1 MSAPTSS
8 SATAADRVL
17 QVVAAVIVRADGR
30 FLLAQRPQGKVY
42 AGYWEF
48 PGGKVEPGEAPELAL
63 ARELQE
69 ELGIEVQQAYPW
81 IARHYVYAH
90 AAVDLNFFR
99 VLEFGGEPHGRENQ
113 ALAWQSIE
121 RIEVA
126 PILPANGPILAALR
140 LPHTYAITDAAGRG
154 AQRALA
160 DLETALARGLRL
172 IQVREPQLN
181 RRELRRFAA
190 SVVQRAHAAGA
201 RVLINADV
209 ALAQQCSA
217 DGVHLKSA
225 QLRALRERPQLR
237 ALRERPSAALI
248 AASCHDA
255 GELEL
260 ACALGADFAVLGPVA
275 PTLTHLGAEVL
286 GWDRFARLVRGYALP
301 VFALGG
307 MRPEDMQTA
316 WRAGAHGI
324 AMQRAAWES

>member
-1 MSAPTSS
+1 MSS
-8 SATAADRVL
+8 SATDPDRVV
-17 QVVAAVIVRADGR
+17 QVVAAVIVGADGR

-48 PGGKVEPGEAPELAL
+48 PGGKVEPGEAPAAAL
-63 ARELQE
+63 ARELHE
-69 ELGIEVQQAYPW
+69 ELGIEVRQAYPW
-81 IARHYVYAH
+81 ITRHYVYAH

-160 DLETALARGLRL
+160 DLDAALARGLRL
-172 IQVREPQLN
+172 VQVREPQLD
-181 RRELRRFAA
+181 RCELGRFAA

-201 RVLINADV
+201 RVLINADA

-225 QLRALRERPQLR
+225 QLRTLRERP
-237 ALRERPSAALI
+237 PSALI

-255 GELEL
+255 EELEL
-260 ACALGADFAVLGPVA
+260 ARALGADFVVLGPVA
-275 PTLTHLGAEVL
+275 PTLTHPGAEVL
-286 GWDRFARLVRGYALP
+286 GWDRFARLVSGYALP

-307 MRPEDMQTA
+307 MRPDDMQTA
-316 WRAGAHGI
+316 WRGGAHGI
-324 AMQRAAWES
+324 AMQRAAWGS

>member
-1 MSAPTSS
+1 MSSPAPAS
-8 SATAADRVL
+8 DRAL
-17 QVVAAVIVRADGR
+17 QVVAAVIVREDGR

-48 PGGKVEPGEAPELAL
+48 PGGKVEPGEAPAAAL
-63 ARELQE
+63 ARELHE
-69 ELGIEVQQAYPW
+69 ELGIEVRQAYPW
-81 IARHYVYAH
+81 ITRHYVYAH

-99 VLEFGGEPHGRENQ
+99 VLEFGGEPHGRESQ

-140 LPHTYAITDAAGRG
+140 LPHTYAITDAGSRG
-154 AQRALA
+154 TQRALA
-160 DLETALARGLRL
+160 DLDAALARGLRL

-181 RRELRRFAA
+181 RSELGRFAA
-190 SVVQRAHAAGA
+190 AVVQRAHAAAA

-225 QLRALRERPQLR
+225 QLRALRERP
-237 ALRERPSAALI
+237 PAALI
-248 AASCHDA
+248 GASCHDPQ
-255 GELEL
+255 ELEL
-260 ACALGADFAVLGPVA
+260 ARALGADFVVLGPVA
-275 PTLTHLGAEVL
+275 PTLTHPGAEAL

-307 MRPEDMQTA
+307 VRPHDMQTA
-316 WRAGAHGI
+316 WRGGAHGI
-324 AMQRAAWES
+324 AMQRAAWGS